1 MLFAHLICGKILVF
15 CIFKIIGKA
24 KDFSIFPCLFYFTYS
39 SEFIILSF
47 IKFTLIFTSLNIH
60 FEWIFYIIYDRH
72 LPVFFYMVM
81 PFFSS
86 PESLEMTWG
95 RLEIVA
101 EVWVEEIS
109 WERIFVSEWRFYYI
123 CYILL
128 EPLSSVTSVWIISIT
143 AGHML
148 IFWKPALGF
157 IHFSMSVEILYCF
170 WRRDNFIFL
179 MSVVYVMYKY

>member
-1 MLFAHLICGKILVF
+1 MYFISLLQIWSFYKYEVFTWVAFCILFLLFAHLICGKISVF

-39 SEFIILSF
+39 SEFIILFF

-60 FEWIFYIIYDRH
+60 FEWIFYIIYDRR

-109 WERIFVSEWRFYYI
+109 WERIFVSEWKCYYI

-143 AGHML
+143 GGHML
-148 IFWKPALGF
+148 IF
-157 IHFSMSVEILYCF
+157 
-170 WRRDNFIFL
+170 
-179 MSVVYVMYKY
+179 